1 MQSKSCIEFGK
12 RPWLKNYSRS
22 TSAPLKNIPQHLV
35 GKIPDAVRPKSSK
48 VASHTDEPTT
58 APTKVVDGAKKVFVR
73 LTEASLSS
81 RVDSGKKKPD
91 IQQDKRQHTDPSI
104 FMEKAKIILE
114 KISQDAISAEQRI
127 ETPRSERVR
136 DISRANEAE
145 KAKLLLNVLET
156 TPNSLNTDRLFQ
168 MVDDAMARLDQQT
181 QESDEVLAI
190 ITKLFKERLAAR
202 ITDFESPISP
212 SDDNEASHH
221 ESESTMRPNHLLTWL
236 VSRVQTFKFDTNAI
250 KPANIKKEIRDKIES
265 LTPKTKVS
273 RTQQK
278 ESDQHSKNKT
288 KPKQDA
294 FTEDTAASTGSKST
308 NPQRKGAFEEYWSEF
323 RMQGPP
329 PAAASSS
336 SQSSSVSE
344 SKACGSVSKDQ
355 KLLTAERLSR
365 GEKYRIR
372 DQELSELQPKYGV
385 TSRWPPR
392 GSQTTIYAKDRRP
405 ESKRKTEGEDPRE
418 TSEKQHLQKG
428 KKVTAS
434 QVSKPFDKTWK
445 KEGPRTGG
453 SAKSLTERPPSVRD
467 QDMYRQEKFTCSRP
481 AVMKPAWYWKLMSRA
496 GIPDHLPETTAAGSE
511 TSTDDVEQNIPVQGA
526 TTVSSKKKE
535 SIKVKPAVKMTSSIR
550 SFKQGMRKFHTADA
564 GTTSAAKLPLA
575 TDRRPTKSRIKIFST
590 PKYTA
595 HGSAEKLVGPI
606 VEAAQDLKI
615 VSPSAVQKQSRKDWA
630 SNAFHFSSIEQL
642 LAASKTA
649 ISSLPDIFTSDHS
662 TSSPPNK
669 KKWTWR
675 LWLLASSKLGS
686 QTPIREQT
694 PSEEAWEENFFTE
707 HPNYRVQTS
716 INKTAQAILEI
727 SGTLYT
733 IIDQLMA
740 EGNKHFDTMTRLQG
754 AWEGLLRAEAVM
766 DSSRTVKGMA
776 RDTENR
782 KLLKSYVEVVH
793 KLDRLVDGVSEVT
806 SRLGNSTSV
815 DAADARQWMTLRSRF
830 NKFLWEVRKRPLFV
844 DKGILVSEGFHRDIL
859 LGDKEK
865 LENVKATLRR
875 LQDSS
880 VV

>member
-1 MQSKSCIEFGK
+1 MQSKSCIEFEK
-12 RPWLKNYSRS
+12 RHWLKNYSRS
-22 TSAPLKNIPQHLV
+22 TSAPLKIIPQHLV
-35 GKIPDAVRPKSSK
+35 DKIPDAVRPKSSK

-73 LTEASLSS
+73 LSEASLSS
-81 RVDSGKKKPD
+81 RVDSGKKPD

-156 TPNSLNTDRLFQ
+156 TPNSLNTDRLFR

-202 ITDFESPISP
+202 ITDFESPISA

-236 VSRVQTFKFDTNAI
+236 VSRVKTFKFDTNAI
-250 KPANIKKEIRDKIES
+250 KPANRKKEIRDKIES

-294 FTEDTAASTGSKST
+294 FTEDTATSTGSKST

-329 PAAASSS
+329 PAAVSSS
-336 SQSSSVSE
+336 SQSSSASE
-344 SKACGSVSKDQ
+344 SKASGSVSKGQ
-355 KLLTAERLSR
+355 KVLAAERLSR

-372 DQELSELQPKYGV
+372 DQEISELQPQYGV

-405 ESKRKTEGEDPRE
+405 ESKRKTEVEDPRE

-453 SAKSLTERPPSVRD
+453 NTKSLTERPPSVRD
-467 QDMYRQEKFTCSRP
+467 QDMYRQEKSTSSRT

-496 GIPDHLPETTAAGSE
+496 GIPDHLPETTAAASE
-511 TSTDDVEQNIPVQGA
+511 TSTDDVEENIPVQGA

-535 SIKVKPAVKMTSSIR
+535 SSKLNPARKLTSSIR
-550 SFKQGMRKFHTADA
+550 SLKQGVKKFHTADT
-564 GTTSAAKLPLA
+564 GTTSAAKSPLV
-575 TDRRPTKSRIKIFST
+575 TDRRPAKSRAKVFST
-590 PKYTA
+590 PKSTA
-595 HGSAEKLVGPI
+595 HGSAEKLVGSI
-606 VEAAQDLKI
+606 VEAVQDLKA
-615 VSPSAVQKQSRKDWA
+615 VFPSEVPEQSWKDWA
-630 SNAFHFSSIEQL
+630 SSFLDFSWITKIFAEFRATLSALPSIFN
-642 LAASKTA
+642 SKPNT
-649 ISSLPDIFTSDHS
+649 SSLPNKQIS
-662 TSSPPNK
+662 TWK
-669 KKWTWR
+669 

-686 QTPIREQT
+686 QNPIRDST
-694 PSEEAWEENFFTE
+694 SSEKAWEENFFNT
-707 HPNYRVQTS
+707 HPSYQVQRS
-716 INKTAQAILEI
+716 RNKTAQAMLEI
-727 SGTLYT
+727 SGSLYS

-754 AWEGLLRAEAVM
+754 AWEGLFRAEAVM
-766 DSSRTVKGMA
+766 DSSMTVKGMA

-782 KLLKSYVEVVH
+782 ELLRSYVEVVH
-793 KLDRLVDGVSEVT
+793 KLDRLVDGLLEVT
-806 SRLGNSTSV
+806 SRLGNSTTV

-830 NKFLWEVRKRPLFV
+830 NKFLWEVKKRPLFV

>member
-181 QESDEVLAI
+181 QESDEVLAIITKLFKERLAARITDFESPISPSDDNEASHHESESTMRPNHAI

-453 SAKSLTERPPSVRD
+453 SAKS
-467 QDMYRQEKFTCSRP
+467 
-481 AVMKPAWYWKLMSRA
+481 
-496 GIPDHLPETTAAGSE
+496 
-511 TSTDDVEQNIPVQGA
+511 
-526 TTVSSKKKE
+526 
-535 SIKVKPAVKMTSSIR
+535 
-550 SFKQGMRKFHTADA
+550 
-564 GTTSAAKLPLA
+564 
-575 TDRRPTKSRIKIFST
+575 
-590 PKYTA
+590 
-595 HGSAEKLVGPI
+595 
-606 VEAAQDLKI
+606 
-615 VSPSAVQKQSRKDWA
+615 
-630 SNAFHFSSIEQL
+630 
-642 LAASKTA
+642 
-649 ISSLPDIFTSDHS
+649 
-662 TSSPPNK
+662 
-669 KKWTWR
+669 
-675 LWLLASSKLGS
+675 
-686 QTPIREQT
+686 
-694 PSEEAWEENFFTE
+694 
-707 HPNYRVQTS
+707 
-716 INKTAQAILEI
+716 
-727 SGTLYT
+727 
-733 IIDQLMA
+733 
-740 EGNKHFDTMTRLQG
+740 
-754 AWEGLLRAEAVM
+754 
-766 DSSRTVKGMA
+766 
-776 RDTENR
+776 
-782 KLLKSYVEVVH
+782 
-793 KLDRLVDGVSEVT
+793 
-806 SRLGNSTSV
+806 
-815 DAADARQWMTLRSRF
+815 
-830 NKFLWEVRKRPLFV
+830 
-844 DKGILVSEGFHRDIL
+844 
-859 LGDKEK
+859 
-865 LENVKATLRR
+865 
-875 LQDSS
+875 
-880 VV
+880 